1 MLKLRKNKK
10 GFTLV
15 ELIVVI
21 AIMAVLAGTVAGV
34 TVSQLNKQTNN
45 TAKSEAKSLASDL
58 HNFMIDYTLPT
69 GTINGSVESAT
80 AKIPGSDTVDFS
92 MNGDTWDRTDGINT
106 VGELTYAVYAFVSE
120 NNQGANIKVFS
131 LGKDATTAPGKNGD
145 IDKDATTQSK
155 YSVDDKFVSLKAGS
169 HKFYAV
175 VYRDS
180 GDSNKLKVR
189 FCCLQKGNGNNQFPF
204 ADYTYGDVL
213 AD

>member
-58 HNFMIDYTLPT
+58 HNFMIDYTLPAGT
-69 GTINGSVESAT
+69 GEGGKTPPVTPGTENTVFTMPNGE
-80 AKIPGSDTVDFS
+80 D
-92 MNGDTWDRTDGINT
+92 WDSKSIDT
-106 VGELTYAVYAFVSE
+106 VGELTYAVLAFVDE
-120 NNQGANIKVFS
+120 NNQGENIKV
-131 LGKDATTAPGKNGD
+131 
-145 IDKDATTQSK
+145 
-155 YSVDDKFVSLKAGS
+155 VSLAANGTVPSNNDQLKVAVTNASFKAGE

-175 VYRDS
+175 VYKESVTVTKED
-180 GDSNKLKVR
+180 NTTETKIFYKVR
-189 FCCLQKGNGNNQFPF
+189 FCCLQKGSGNNFPF
-204 ADYTYGDVL
+204 ADYTYSDVL
-213 AD
+213 ADN